1 MSIGAMNIDWL
12 KMELLKVKE
21 NSHTS
26 TSCFFHARLTLV
38 LGNQIFVC
46 QHKIGSTLQFILAEI

>member
-1 MSIGAMNIDWL
+1 MNIDWL